1 MLTEG
6 GAVIGSTRRQGDHEM
21 TKYEPCYPK
30 HTWDIVKED
39 IGGFKRDMK
48 EICDKAKAQGAETA
62 KLIEAKK
69 VAVDERVTLKCAIPP
84 CECYGKCLMDPP
96 FSPKAEETRKVV
108 SKYKYAI
115 LTDVTAPLPKEY
127 WAMIQTEDLSLC
139 RLQYTNEAMQFERM
153 TQMPLW
159 FKLHDIV
166 MAIERE
172 AHNRGYFFATGYV
185 ASTCYLCYDPSRHT
199 GYCDTSG
206 PCKHPYEARPSME
219 ASGIDVFSTYR
230 NVGMKLKMASLE
242 KLTWSGLVLIV

>member
-1 MLTEG
+1 MQSEDLGTDRG
-6 GAVIGSTRRQGDHEM
+6 NHEM

-48 EICDKAKAQGAETA
+48 EICDKAKAHGAETA

-96 FSPKAEETRKVV
+96 FSPKAEETRKIV

-115 LTDVTAPLPKEY
+115 LTDVSAPLPKEY
-127 WAMIQTEDLSLC
+127 WAMLQTEDLSLC

-185 ASTCYLCYDPSRHT
+185 ASTCYLCYDPSKHT

-242 KLTWSGLVLIV
+242 KLTWSGLVLVV